1 MHCPIIISA
10 LVLIH
15 SISLRNESDITRSD
29 AFVTLW
35 AGTVVSL
42 ELAEAIDGSN
52 VSVGM
57 ELSFRV
63 RSNVVVNGQIVIVTG
78 AMATGKIKKI
88 RRQCDSFCADISVA
102 VSMVQAVDGQQVF
115 LRSTPHQLKVDCCRG
130 DGKIRVGA
138 KVSANTLNDAK
149 INV

>member
-1 MHCPIIISA
+1 MK
-10 LVLIH
+10 
-15 SISLRNESDITRSD
+15 NESDIAQSD

-35 AGTVVSL
+35 AGTIVSL
-42 ELAEAIDGSN
+42 ELAETIDGRN
-52 VSVGM
+52 VAIGM

-63 RSNVVVNGQIVIVTG
+63 RSNVVVNGQIVIATG
-78 AMATGKIKKI
+78 ATATGKIKKI

-102 VSMVQAVDGQQVF
+102 VSMVQTVDGQQVF

-130 DGKIRVGA
+130 DGKIHTGA
-138 KVSANTLNDAK
+138 KISTNTLNDTK